1 MASYGYEALDKS
13 GKVIKGSIDA
23 DSVDQAKVLIKKQGY
38 VPTSIKEQSLM
49 TKDINIQFGGK
60 VTPRDM
66 SVFCRQFVSMNKA
79 GVSDRKS
86 TRLNSSHTS

>member
-49 TKDINIQFGGK
+49 TKDINIQIGGK
-60 VTPRDM
+60 VTPQRHVGILS
-66 SVFCRQFVSMNKA
+66 SV
-79 GVSDRKS
+79 RKYEQG
-86 TRLNSSHTS
+86 RCIYP

>member
-49 TKDINIQFGGK
+49 TKDINIQIGGK

-79 GVSDRKS
+79 GIYP
-86 TRLNSSHTS
+86 